1 MRFLRI
7 RVSIVLLIS
16 LTATG
21 CSALNIQKPTVVVTR
36 MVVNSVDISGFTMNF
51 DLRVDNPNSVALP
64 IAGADY
70 KLALAAVDVLSGQ
83 ATPQGSIPAGGS
95 LAVSLPVRLTY
106 ENLLAAEQG
115 IVKSGGDVPYSLDGG
130 LSFESGVPIIGRLRA
145 GLQNSGTLPL
155 KEVLRNPQAILQ
167 NPAAQKL
174 AKELLGRLFER

>member
-1 MRFLRI
+1 MSIAQI
-7 RVSIVLLIS
+7 RTSILIS
-16 LTATG
+16 ICFIAAG
-21 CSALNIQKPTVVVTR
+21 CSALNVQKPTVTVTQ
-36 MVVNSVDISGFTMNF
+36 MAVSSVDVDGFTMNF

-106 ENLLAAEQG
+106 ENLLAAEQE

-130 LSFESGVPIIGRLRA
+130 LSFDSGVPVIGRLRA

-155 KEVLRNPQAILQ
+155 KEVLKNPQALLQ

-174 AKELLGRLFER
+174 ARALLGRLFER